1 MELNEQS
8 ERERRLQLAKLP
20 YRNKLLAVRS
30 LLQIKQKMRR
40 AQTVMLS
47 HKAKS

>member
-8 ERERRLQLAKLP
+8 ERERRRQLAKLP

-30 LLQIKQKMRR
+30 LLEIKLKMRHAR
-40 AQTVMLS
+40 KLRPFRTAG
-47 HKAKS
+47 